1 MSNCPICS
9 TKLNKFTNIPTFGAG
24 KLKNGEIV
32 CISCFKQINNS
43 NPKKIGFKLKNHTLS
58 EVKELIQSKFGDI
71 NLIIEQINKSPI
83 DNAFQILKRK
93 EIREIP
99 RILAD
104 NEKLDN
110 IVQGIYNKG
119 IGILIST
126 NRRLVF
132 IDKGLLYG
140 LKVEDF
146 PLDKITSIQYET
158 GLLMGKLKIHTS
170 GNIAVIDN
178 VEKGSVRKFAE
189 FVRDKIE
196 NKTSENNSNQVT
208 DNKEPDIMDK
218 LEKLGKLRDNGILT
232 EEEFNEQ
239 KVKLLSQM

>member
-1 MSNCPICS
+1 MSNCAICS
-9 TKLNKFTNIPTFGAG
+9 TKLKFTNTPTFGSG
-24 KLKNGEIV
+24 KLSGGEVV
-32 CISCFKQINNS
+32 CTNCYKQINNA
-43 NPKKIGFKLKNHTLS
+43 NPKVAFKLKKHTLS
-58 EVKELIQSKFGDI
+58 EVKELIQTTFGDI
-71 NLIIEQINKSPI
+71 DAIKEQIKSLPI
-83 DNAFQILKRK
+83 DNVKQILKRK
-93 EIREIP
+93 EIKEIS
-99 RILAD
+99 RIIAE

-110 IVQGIYNKG
+110 IIQGIYNNG

-146 PLDKITSIQYET
+146 PLDKISSIQYET

-208 DNKEPDIMDK
+208 ENKEPDIMDK

-239 KVKLLSQM
+239 KAKLLSQM